1 MINFY
6 GYTLARPPAPCPSNA
21 LHATVRLSEDA
32 KLKESISIAEAA
44 LARVYTG
51 ALERWTDSL
60 IVVNLIS

>member
-32 KLKESISIAEAA
+32 KLKVSISIAEAA

-51 ALERWTDSL
+51 ALER
-60 IVVNLIS
+60 